1 MSASTGYYLEDEE
14 KSIARLED
22 ARDVYAIEAAPDR
35 VIVKRFGRL
44 GPFLS
49 RLFASGIEARGV
61 ERVPENQRES
71 KNAWNNILMWWSVN
85 TVFDI
90 IPIGV
95 LAQST
100 FTLSFGNAV
109 ATILCFGALGAV
121 ATAFVATLGPMTGL
135 RTMVITRFSSGYL
148 GCTIYSVL
156 NILTQLGFATT
167 TVILGGQTL
176 SNINPGTLPS
186 VVGII
191 IIGVCSLIPCVV
203 GYNMV
208 HFYERYAWIITLIS
222 MLFLCGLGGKAGY
235 NINAQKP
242 LQEEMGHALTADILS
257 FGGIVFGLFTGWA
270 PIAADFNC
278 RLPADTSPMRV
289 FLLTFFG
296 LFIPICFVTILGAAL
311 MTITDPAYVAAF
323 GSGSTGGLVAQVLSP
338 LGHFGQFILVLLL
351 LSVIANNIP
360 NTYSAGLSMQALGRP
375 FAIIPRFFWVLLAF
389 MAYTVAGVAG
399 REHFSTILSNFLRIL
414 SDWTAFFIVIVAEE
428 HFIFRRKN
436 GPLGGYNLDDYDT
449 PSKLPVGVAG
459 ILAGCFGAAGAVI
472 GMSQELYTGPL
483 GEMVGAEIG
492 FEVCI
497 IFGCLDIDSLTRFKL
512 AAVFSAVTYFPLR
525 ALEIRLTG
533 R

>member
-1 MSASTGYYLEDEE
+1 MSVFPGHYAEDEE
-14 KSIARLED
+14 KFVAGLED
-22 ARDVYAIEAAPDR
+22 AQDAYTIEAVPNR
-35 VIVKRFGRL
+35 VIVRCFGKL
-44 GPFLS
+44 GPLLS

-61 ERVPENQRES
+61 ERMPENQRES

-109 ATILCFGALGAV
+109 ATILCFGTLGAI
-121 ATAFVATLGPMTGL
+121 ATAFVATLGPITGL

-156 NILTQLGFATT
+156 NILTQFGFATT

-208 HFYERYAWIITLIS
+208 HVYERYAWIITLIS
-222 MLFLCGLGGKAGY
+222 MLFLWGLGGKAGY
-235 NINAQKP
+235 DINAQKP
-242 LQEEMGHALTADILS
+242 LEDTGHALSADILS

-270 PIAADFNC
+270 PVAADFNC
-278 RLPADTSPMRV
+278 RLPADTPPMRV

-296 LFIPICFVTILGAAL
+296 LFIPICFVGILGAAL

-323 GSGSTGGLVAQVLSP
+323 RGGSTGGLVAQVLSP
-338 LGHFGQFILVLLL
+338 LGHFGQFILVLLA
-351 LSVIANNIP
+351 LSLIANNIP

-375 FAIIPRFFWVLLAF
+375 FAIIPRFFWVLLTF
-389 MAYTVAGVAG
+389 VVYTAAGIAG
-399 REHFSTILSNFLRIL
+399 HEHFITILSNFLRIL

-459 ILAGCFGAAGAVI
+459 ILAGCFGVAGAVI
-472 GMSQELYTGPL
+472 GMSQAGPL

-492 FEVCI
+492 FE
-497 IFGCLDIDSLTRFKL
+497 L
-512 AAVFSAVTYFPLR
+512 AAAFSAVTYFPLR

>member
-1 MSASTGYYLEDEE
+1 MSAFSGHYSGDEE
-14 KSIARLED
+14 KSIAGLED
-22 ARDVYAIEAAPDR
+22 AQDVYTIEATPDR
-35 VIVKRFGRL
+35 MIVRRFGKL
-44 GPFLS
+44 GPLLS
-49 RLFASGIEARGV
+49 RLFACGVEARGV
-61 ERVPENQRES
+61 ERMPENQRES
-71 KNAWNNILMWWSVN
+71 KNSWNNILMWWSVN

-90 IPIGV
+90 IPVGV

-100 FTLSFGNAV
+100 FTLSFRNSV
-109 ATILCFGALGAV
+109 ATILCFGALGAT
-121 ATAFVATLGPMTGL
+121 ATAFVATLGPITGL
-135 RTMVITRFSSGYL
+135 RTMIITRFSSGYL

-191 IIGVCSLIPCVV
+191 IIGVCSLIPCFV

-208 HFYERYAWIITLIS
+208 HVYERYAWIITLTC
-222 MLFLCGLGGKAGY
+222 MLFLCGLGGKVGY
-235 NINAQKP
+235 DINAQKP
-242 LQEEMGHALTADILS
+242 LEDTGHALSADILS

-270 PIAADFNC
+270 PVAADFNC
-278 RLPADTSPMRV
+278 RLPAGTPHMRV

-296 LFIPICFVTILGAAL
+296 LYIPICFVAILGAAL

-323 GSGSTGGLVAQVLSP
+323 RGGLTGGLAAQVLSP
-338 LGHFGQFILVLLL
+338 WGHFGQFILVLLA

-375 FAIIPRFFWVLLAF
+375 FAIIPRFLWVLLAF
-389 MAYTVAGVAG
+389 VAYTVAGVAG

-459 ILAGCFGAAGAVI
+459 ILAGCFGVAGAVI
-472 GMSQELYTGPL
+472 GMSQTLYTGPL

-492 FEVCI
+492 FE
-497 IFGCLDIDSLTRFKL
+497 L
-512 AAVFSAVTYFPLR
+512 AAAFSAVTYLPLR